1 MRNNIK
7 SWCRYWHFNIGGV
20 LSDNDGHRNYL
31 DVVSLLDEWNNTRTW
46 GKDGTADLDSAWKV
60 VLSNLNNCT
69 EDQLKELGPKC
80 TSAK

>member
-1 MRNNIK
+1 MKKIK
-7 SWCRYWHFNIGGV
+7 SWCRYWHFNIAEV

-31 DVVSLLDEWNNTRTW
+31 DVVGLLDEWNNTRTW
-46 GKDGTADLDSAWKV
+46 GDDGMADLDSSWKV

-69 EDQLKELGPKC
+69 EDQLKELDPKC